1 MIISQLS
8 KKIDMKIIQL
18 LVVIKMNEKLVA
30 IMKIQHQIITQLQR
44 SNAIRMM
51 ATFLSVKSQIHHH

>member
-30 IMKIQHQIITQLQR
+30 IMKIQHQIITQLHR

-51 ATFLSVKSQIHHH
+51 ATFLSVKCQIHHH